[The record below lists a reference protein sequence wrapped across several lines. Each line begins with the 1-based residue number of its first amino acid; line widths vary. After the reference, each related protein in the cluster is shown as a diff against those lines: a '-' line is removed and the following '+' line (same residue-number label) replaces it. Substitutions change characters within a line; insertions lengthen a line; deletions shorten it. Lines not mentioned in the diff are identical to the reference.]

1 LLFKDVCGQSI
12 IKTVGM
18 LRAVQLGYCSREKLN
33 HAIDNRGQGIDIPAL
48 MTQVRERLPDF
59 IKVLP

>member
-1 LLFKDVCGQSI
+1 
-12 IKTVGM
+12 
-18 LRAVQLGYCSREKLN
+18 LN

-59 IKVLP
+59 IKEDDNVLVEAA